1 MLALGLF
8 GSPRKKG
15 NTDFLLSAFLDEIQ
29 KQGVQVERINVCDM
43 NIKPCKGCGY
53 CEDHGFCVT
62 QDDDMTPLIYPLF
75 RKADIVIAAT
85 PIFFYSAT
93 AQLKALIDRSQAL
106 WSRRYAY
113 KLLDPFSQYRRGFL
127 LALGATKGK
136 NLFEGVQLTAKYFFD
151 ALSASF
157 EGSLTYRQIECVG
170 DMEKHPTVLQD
181 VKTAATELL
190 APLLNRK
197 KILFACVGNTCRSQ
211 MAGAF
216 AQILFGDKV
225 DVLTGGS
232 RPEEA
237 VNSVMVQAIE
247 EKGIDMAHRKP
258 RSITD
263 AIESARPDWI
273 ITMGCGEECPF
284 VPGAKVEDWAIT
296 DPAGRPIEFMRR
308 IRDEIEEKVKTLIPD
323 KIK

>member
-15 NTDFLLSAFLDEIQ
+15 NTAFLLNAFLEEIE
-29 KQGVQVERINVCDM
+29 KQGVQTQTIDVPRM
-43 NIKPCKGCGY
+43 NIQPCRGCAYCEKHGY
-53 CEDHGFCVT
+53 CVID
-62 QDDDMTPLIYPLF
+62 DDDMANIIYPLL
-75 RKADIVIAAT
+75 RKADIIIAAT

-106 WSRRYAY
+106 WSRRY
-113 KLLDPFSQYRRGFL
+113 KFNLSDPFSKYRRGFL

-136 NLFEGVQLTAKYFFD
+136 NLFEGVELTAKYFFD
-151 ALSASF
+151 AVNASY
-157 EGSLTYRQIECVG
+157 EGSLTYRHIENPG
-170 DMEKHPTVLQD
+170 DMKDHPTVMEDIQ
-181 VKTAATELL
+181 TAAKNLIN
-190 APLLNRK
+190 PLLNRK

-216 AQILFGDKV
+216 AQIMFGDKV
-225 DVLTGGS
+225 DVMTGGS
-232 RPEEA
+232 RPEDKI
-237 VNSVMVQAIE
+237 NSVMEEAMK
-247 EKGIDMAHRKP
+247 EKGIDMAFRKP
-258 RSITD
+258 QSIND
-263 AIESARPDWI
+263 VIEQSPPDWI

-284 VPGAKVEDWAIT
+284 VPGAKMEDWDIT
-296 DPAGRPIEFMRR
+296 DPAGKPIEFMRK